1 MQSGECG
8 SGCRVCPC
16 PGCKLDPIHSH
27 HVEPLNRV
35 CDVISVVCRWRRTP
49 LPGAHRLM
57 SSSARGQMPQKHKA
71 GSCKEL
77 RGAEGGASCPVSRDK
92 RGAVT
97 IAVRVKPA
105 SKHSGVTDVSA
116 EAVGVAVSAPPTDG
130 EANTE
135 LIRFLAEV
143 LDLKKSHV
151 SLNKGS
157 RSRDKVIH
165 VDSPL
170 SPEEVLRRLREAA
183 G

>member
-1 MQSGECG
+1 MTLHQSDLIPAERSRGWSFLSGVPGQARRRHHCG
-8 SGCRVCPC
+8 ARQARLQAQRG
-16 PGCKLDPIHSH
+16 
-27 HVEPLNRV
+27 
-35 CDVISVVCRWRRTP
+35 
-49 LPGAHRLM
+49 HRSMALHLHY
-57 SSSARGQMPQKHKA
+57 ST
-71 GSCKEL
+71 L
-77 RGAEGGASCPVSRDK
+77 SRDHW
-92 RGAVT
+92 RVT
-97 IAVRVKPA
+97 SSCSAL
-105 SKHSGVTDVSA
+105 SDVSA

-151 SLNKGS
+151 SLNKVCSNRTPPAPPSSLIHDNDAAPSVTRQGS